1 MIEILAAEADY
12 DRLDLF
18 LAEKLEVSRKRA
30 QDLIVNDNIR
40 AEKRIKPSMKV
51 MKGQKFYVEFPES
64 CNMRRIEGEPVDFEV
79 VYEDEYLLV
88 INKPAGVVVHP
99 GPGNW
104 HNTLV
109 NGLIYRYPEIARMPG
124 GWLRPGIVHRL
135 DGGTSGLMIVAR
147 DVKTMGRLGRM
158 FQYRE
163 IDKQYIALAHG
174 RPKKSEA
181 VISGPIDHDPDD
193 YYHQA
198 IVAGGKPS
206 LTGYKVLWTRNDIS
220 LVNFKLYTGRTHQIR
235 VHFSALGCPLVGDT
249 AYGAKDSGIGRILL
263 HSWKLA
269 FMHPMTD
276 QKLYFRK
283 YIPEEFTRYINE
295 NCR

>member
-1 MIEILAAEADY
+1 MIEILAAEKDY

-51 MKGQKFYVEFPES
+51 VKGQKFYVEFPES
-64 CNMRRIEGEPVDFEV
+64 CNMRRVEGEPVDFEV
-79 VYEDEYLLV
+79 VYEDEYLLI

-109 NGLIYRYPEIARMPG
+109 NGLICRYPEIAKMPG

-147 DVKTMGRLGRM
+147 DPKTMGRLGRM
-158 FQYRE
+158 FMYRE

-181 VISGPIDHDPDD
+181 IISGPIDHDPDD

-206 LTGYKVLWTRNDIS
+206 LTGYKVLWTRNNIS

-235 VHFSALGCPLVGDT
+235 VHFSALGCPLVGDS
-249 AYGAKDSGIGRILL
+249 AYGAKDNDIGRVLL

-276 QKLYFRK
+276 QQLSFRK
-283 YIPEEFTRYINE
+283 YIPEEFTRYING